1 MTHTRRLFTLI
12 GVAIILLVIT
22 IVSLFFKNISD
33 TQPSIIPTPTT
44 FVQEP
49 SISVI
54 QLKPT
59 FIPENQIPTEP
70 ATPVPKQ
77 GDLIISGIAVNNFY
91 KSAIQQNSNG
101 DVLIAQTDAYRITY
115 LKQFEQF
122 IISLTGSDTMSV
134 QKEAEQKFL
143 EILGIDAPNACRLT
157 IQENVPAT
165 VDNKYAGNVFIP
177 SFCEQH
183 EDSTDM

>member
-1 MTHTRRLFTLI
+1 MWFAMTHTRRLFTLI

-101 DVLIAQTDAYRITY
+101 DVLIAQTD
-115 LKQFEQF
+115 
-122 IISLTGSDTMSV
+122 
-134 QKEAEQKFL
+134 
-143 EILGIDAPNACRLT
+143 
-157 IQENVPAT
+157 
-165 VDNKYAGNVFIP
+165 
-177 SFCEQH
+177 
-183 EDSTDM
+183 